1 MKKFVIGALVAISLG
16 STGIASATVNESTYE
31 VGEIISEESLSESAK
46 DGYAIILED
55 DWVTTRIRSKDM
67 KVVEVDHYK
76 PGFMYKNLT
85 IGNIYSG
92 KVDDFIVVGT
102 GNSDGFTYV
111 TFEEKSNNKCYVRI
125 KLDYSQRIVG
135 ITFIDKNL

>member
-1 MKKFVIGALVAISLG
+1 MKKFLIGALVAISLG
-16 STGIASATVNESTYE
+16 SGVASATVNESTYE
-31 VGEIISEESLSESAK
+31 VGEIVSAESLNESAK
-46 DGYAIILED
+46 CGYAIILED

-85 IGNIYSG
+85 IGNIYSD
-92 KVDDFIVVGT
+92 KVNDFTVVGT

-111 TFEEKSNNKCYVRI
+111 TFEEKNNNKCYIRI

>member
-1 MKKFVIGALVAISLG
+1 MKKFLIGTLVAISLG

-31 VGEIISEESLSESAK
+31 VGEIVSEEFLNESAK
-46 DGYAIILED
+46 GGYAIILED

-76 PGFMYKNLT
+76 PSFTYKNLT

-92 KVDDFIVVGT
+92 KADSFTVVGT

-111 TFEEKSNNKCYVRI
+111 TFEETNNNKYYTRI

>member
-1 MKKFVIGALVAISLG
+1 MKKILISALVAISLG
-16 STGIASATVNESTYE
+16 SGVASATVNESTYE
-31 VGEIISEESLSESAK
+31 VGEIVSEESLNESAK

-76 PGFMYKNLT
+76 PAFTYKNLT

-92 KVDDFIVVGT
+92 KADNFTVVGT

-111 TFEEKSNNKCYVRI
+111 TFEETNNNKYYTRI

>member
-1 MKKFVIGALVAISLG
+1 MKKFLIGALVAISLG
-16 STGIASATVNESTYE
+16 SGTASATVNESTYE
-31 VGEIISEESLSESAK
+31 VGEIVSEESLNESAK
-46 DGYAIILED
+46 GGYAIILED
-55 DWVTTRIRSKDM
+55 DWVSTRIRSKDM

-76 PGFMYKNLT
+76 PSFVYKNLI

-92 KVDDFIVVGT
+92 KVDNFTVVGT

-111 TFEEKSNNKCYVRI
+111 TFEEKNNNKCYTRI
-125 KLDYSQRIVG
+125 KLDYSQRIVS

>member
-1 MKKFVIGALVAISLG
+1 MKKFLIGVLVAISLG
-16 STGIASATVNESTYE
+16 SGVASATVNESTYE
-31 VGEIISEESLSESAK
+31 VGEIVSAESLNESAK
-46 DGYAIILED
+46 CGYAIILED

-76 PGFMYKNLT
+76 PDFTYKNLT

-92 KVDDFIVVGT
+92 KVDDFTVVGT

-111 TFEEKSNNKCYVRI
+111 TFEEKSNNKYYTRI
-125 KLDYSQRIVG
+125 KLDYSQRIID

>member
-1 MKKFVIGALVAISLG
+1 MG
-16 STGIASATVNESTYE
+16 SGVASATVNESTYE
-31 VGEIISEESLSESAK
+31 VGEIVSDESLNESAK

-76 PGFMYKNLT
+76 PGFTYKNLT

-92 KVDDFIVVGT
+92 KVDDFTVIGT